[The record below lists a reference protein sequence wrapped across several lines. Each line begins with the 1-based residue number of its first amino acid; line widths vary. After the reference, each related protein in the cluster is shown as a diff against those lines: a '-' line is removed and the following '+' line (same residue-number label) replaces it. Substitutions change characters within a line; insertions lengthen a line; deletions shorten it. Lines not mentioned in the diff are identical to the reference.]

1 MPLRNGTS
9 YLKPY
14 VLPDVLPNIETK
26 LLPDV
31 LPNTLLNI
39 ETKLLPDINSLIIL
53 VKTLFILVMLKIVK
67 IKT

>member
-31 LPNTLLNI
+31 LVRNL
-39 ETKLLPDINSLIIL
+39 LIIIF
-53 VKTLFILVMLKIVK
+53 KTEVM
-67 IKT
+67 